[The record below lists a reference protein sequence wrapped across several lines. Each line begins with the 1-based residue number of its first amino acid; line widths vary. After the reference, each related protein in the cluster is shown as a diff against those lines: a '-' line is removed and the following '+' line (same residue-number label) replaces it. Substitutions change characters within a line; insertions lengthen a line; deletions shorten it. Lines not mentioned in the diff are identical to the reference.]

1 MDNNQYAPLSDSEM
15 IILKRQHTQNFDD
28 MTIKATIQLLHM
40 LNFSDETMKTHVNS
54 EAYNL
59 LLRRLHMII
68 DWTNYPE
75 RLI

>member
-1 MDNNQYAPLSDSEM
+1 
-15 IILKRQHTQNFDD
+15 
-28 MTIKATIQLLHM
+28 M

>member
-1 MDNNQYAPLSDSEM
+1 MSIPNAVSLLS
-15 IILKRQHTQNFDD
+15 
-28 MTIKATIQLLHM
+28 TIIQLG
-40 LNFSDETMKTHVNS
+40 NNKDTFDELYV
-54 EAYNL
+54 NL